1 MAVARHENSE
11 GKRAHADAIRRRRAF
26 SLPGY
31 RTLAEEGF
39 DGDYVSPIQMT
50 SGNLTGP
57 MLISKDWLDAPSAR
71 LNRSVLSE
79 RGYLPTNP
87 YNRVIDKVLAL
98 VGLQRADIYITPI
111 FALLTA
117 KRSSVIPMKDRKAS
131 FEAVGQYEILNR
143 RPIALGTDAASVLR
157 WFGIDH
163 IETIHPSA
171 RGLTFDARAA
181 RIAKALEAA

>member
-1 MAVARHENSE
+1 MRNENT
-11 GKRAHADAIRRRRAF
+11 DPIRRRRAF

-31 RTLAEEGF
+31 KTLAEEGF

-57 MLISKDWLDAPSAR
+57 MLISKDWLDAPSANA
-71 LNRSVLSE
+71 NRAILTKQ
-79 RGYLPTNP
+79 GYLPGNP

-98 VGLQRADIYITPI
+98 VGLARADIYITPV

-117 KRSSVIPMKDRKAS
+117 KRSSVIPAKDRRAS
-131 FEAVGQYEILNR
+131 FEAVGQYELLGR

-157 WFGIDH
+157 WLGIDH

-171 RGLTFDARAA
+171 RGLTFDDRAR

>member
-1 MAVARHENSE
+1 
-11 GKRAHADAIRRRRAF
+11 
-26 SLPGY
+26 
-31 RTLAEEGF
+31 
-39 DGDYVSPIQMT
+39 MT

-71 LNRSVLSE
+71 AHRAVLQE
-79 RGYLPTNP
+79 GGYLPGNP
-87 YNRVIDKVLAL
+87 YNHVIDKVLAL
-98 VGLQRADIYITPI
+98 VGLARADIYITPV

-117 KRSSVIPMKDRKAS
+117 KRSSVIPAKDRRAS
-131 FEAVGQYEILNR
+131 FEAVGQYELLGR

-171 RGLTFDARAA
+171 RGLTFDDRAR

>member
-1 MAVARHENSE
+1 MTSAFT
-11 GKRAHADAIRRRRAF
+11 DAIRRRRTF

-39 DGDYVSPIQMT
+39 DGDYVSPIQIT

-71 LNRSVLSE
+71 AHRAVLQE
-79 RGYLPTNP
+79 GGYLPGNP
-87 YNRVIDKVLAL
+87 YNRVIDRVLAL
-98 VGLQRADIYITPI
+98 VGLARADIYITPV

-117 KRSSVIPMKDRKAS
+117 KRSSVIPAKDRRAS
-131 FEAVGQYEILNR
+131 FEAVGQYELLGR

-171 RGLTFDARAA
+171 RGLTFDDRAR
-181 RIAKALEAA
+181 RVAKALEAA

>member
-1 MAVARHENSE
+1 MTSAFT
-11 GKRAHADAIRRRRAF
+11 DAIRRRRTF

-39 DGDYVSPIQMT
+39 DGDYVSPIQIT

-71 LNRSVLSE
+71 AHRAVLQE
-79 RGYLPTNP
+79 GGYLPGNP
-87 YNRVIDKVLAL
+87 YNHVIDKVLAL
-98 VGLQRADIYITPI
+98 VGLARADIYITPV

-117 KRSSVIPMKDRKAS
+117 KRSSVIPAKDRRAS
-131 FEAVGQYEILNR
+131 FEAVGQYELLGR

-157 WFGIDH
+157 LLGIDH

-171 RGLTFDARAA
+171 RGLTFDDRAR